1 MKYSKKLHNFRY
13 PILLCMSSLLSCP
26 DIDISQLRYNNIINL
41 TLSRVQE
48 RAAAKY
54 RSKSIDHYP
63 HDSWFLVRLT
73 LLYYFVYTYD
83 IFSFRTHV
91 RLLVLKFE
99 FICHQPFFSQVKS
112 KSNSLLPQKPIL
124 RRRYVLKRRDLL
136 GRFLLLES
144 VFQLLQATM
153 HKFIYIHKCIYK
165 FIRCMHFI
173 LCTCMYRILYSEVAY
188 NKWLDNIPFSIFL
201 QAVVLKLCYLLTDD
215 PQK

>member
-1 MKYSKKLHNFRY
+1 M
-13 PILLCMSSLLSCP
+13 I
-26 DIDISQLRYNNIINL
+26 
-41 TLSRVQE
+41 
-48 RAAAKY
+48 
-54 RSKSIDHYP
+54 
-63 HDSWFLVRLT
+63 LVRLT

-91 RLLVLKFE
+91 RLLVLKFG

-124 RRRYVLKRRDLL
+124 RRRYVLKRRFL

-165 FIRCMHFI
+165 FIRCMHSI

-188 NKWLDNIPFSIFL
+188 NKRLDNTIFYL
-201 QAVVLKLCYLLTDD
+201 SASSCLKTLLFTD
-215 PQK
+215 